1 MSIQTRYLF
10 YFISYECYV
19 YGCSH
24 RLRKLFS
31 IKSNLVDR
39 DELYLSINKY
49 FHKTNMP
56 AKTFDYE
63 NEAMGQDG
71 ADPNSQIN
79 YNDAIDYW
87 SSVPASVNGVLGGFG
102 EQTSVPKADIVGSST
117 FLRKLQTRMICPEGY
132 EKLTIDMGAGIGRI
146 TRDLLWKV
154 SDKCDLLEPVKP
166 FVAQM
171 DQELIAVK
179 NRGKLGEIFDIG
191 MQEWQ
196 PSPEKTGQ
204 YWLVWCQWC
213 VGQLP
218 DDELVQFWERCKS
231 ALIGNGA
238 GTLIVK
244 ENIAPVEDI
253 FDETDSSVTRTD
265 AKFRELF
272 TRAGFKLIASDVQK
286 GLPREL
292 FPVRMYCLKPL

>member
-1 MSIQTRYLF
+1 
-10 YFISYECYV
+10 
-19 YGCSH
+19 
-24 RLRKLFS
+24 
-31 IKSNLVDR
+31 
-39 DELYLSINKY
+39 
-49 FHKTNMP
+49 MP
-56 AKTFDYE
+56 AKTIDHDFDVVE
-63 NEAMGQDG
+63 QQNGM
-71 ADPNSQIN
+71 DPNSQIN
-79 YNDAIDYW
+79 YGDAIDYW

-117 FLRKLQTRMICPEGY
+117 FLRKLQTRMVCPEG
-132 EKLTIDMGAGIGRI
+132 EAKLTIDVGAGIGRI

-154 SDKCDLLEPVKP
+154 SDQVDLLEPVKP
-166 FVAQM
+166 FVQQM
-171 DQELIAVK
+171 ENELVAVK
-179 NRGKLGEIFDIG
+179 AKGKLGDIYDIG

-196 PSPEKTGQ
+196 PAPEKVGK

-218 DDELVQFWERCKS
+218 DDALVEFWARCKS
-231 ALIGNGA
+231 ALMAN

-244 ENIAPVEDI
+244 ENIAPVDDI

-272 TRAGFKLIASDVQK
+272 TRAGYKLIASDIQK

-292 FPVRMYCLKPL
+292 YPVRMYCLKPIH